1 MTVEIS
7 NQIHHYL
14 TPIVTHLT
22 GWFEQ
27 HKYIKNN
34 PEKIT
39 EFKAKWENE
48 QTLQLEKCCARMTH
62 EQQSELLYFY
72 RINDIIAQST
82 KRFGRP
88 FYMRD
93 ADIVKSTPS
102 FVNVCHEGFTSSL
115 IEQLLWTELQD
126 HIYFIEHSN
135 E

>member
-1 MTVEIS
+1 MTVEIY
-7 NQIHHYL
+7 NQIHTYL

-22 GWFEQ
+22 GWFAE
-27 HKYIKNN
+27 HKYIKYN
-34 PEKIT
+34 PEKIE
-39 EFKAKWENE
+39 EFNATWENE
-48 QTLQLEKCCARMTH
+48 QLLQLEKCCLSMTP

-72 RINDIIAQST
+72 PINGIIAQSM

-88 FYMRD
+88 FYMMD
-93 ADIVKSTPS
+93 ADIIKRKPS
-102 FVNVCHEGFTSSL
+102 LLKVCHEEFTNSL